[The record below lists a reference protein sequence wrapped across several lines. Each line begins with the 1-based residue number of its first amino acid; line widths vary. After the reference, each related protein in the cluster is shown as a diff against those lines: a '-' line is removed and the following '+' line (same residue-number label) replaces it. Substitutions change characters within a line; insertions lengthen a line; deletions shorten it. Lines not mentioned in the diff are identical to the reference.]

1 MVRTGITLAVAF
13 LSLAL
18 FGSTAIAQDA
28 VPAFVSAAIA
38 DAGRPAAEKES
49 DAVRQPADTI
59 SFSTMKPGDKVA
71 DVLPGRGYYTRIFSN
86 VVGAQGHVYAVVPS
100 ENMERRATSADGVN
114 AIAAEV
120 ANSNVSVISPS
131 RTAITT
137 PEPIDIAWT
146 SDNYHDLRNGG
157 GVETITP
164 FNASVFNLL
173 KPGGVFLVIDHQAAD
188 NATDEEK
195 REMHRIDRETIVS
208 EVTAA
213 GFVLEA
219 ESDALVR
226 TDDDLAAHSSF
237 ASSQIVLRF
246 RKPQ

>member
-1 MVRTGITLAVAF
+1 MARTKLGLVVA
-13 LSLAL
+13 LVLL
-18 FGSTAIAQDA
+18 VPFGFSAGAQDA
-28 VPAFVSAAIA
+28 VPDYVTAAINDAARPAENKEA
-38 DAGRPAAEKES
+38 DAI
-49 DAVRQPADTI
+49 RQPADTI
-59 SFSTMKPGDKVA
+59 SFSTMKPGDIVA

-86 VVGAQGHVYAVVPS
+86 VVGEQGRVYAVVPS
-100 ENMERRATSADGVN
+100 ENMERRATSADEVN
-114 AIAAEV
+114 AIAAEPGG
-120 ANSNVSVISPS
+120 SNISVISPS
-131 RTAITT
+131 RTAIAT
-137 PEPIDIAWT
+137 PELIDIAWT

-164 FNASVFNLL
+164 FNASIFNSV
-173 KPGGVFLVIDHQAAD
+173 KPGGVFLVIDHAAAD
-188 NATDEEK
+188 GATDEEN
-195 REMHRIDRETIVS
+195 RETHRIDRNTIVS

-226 TDDDLAAHSSF
+226 SDDNMSEHSSF

>member
-1 MVRTGITLAVAF
+1 MLRTRLTLAVA
-13 LSLAL
+13 LVSLAP
-18 FGSTAIAQDA
+18 FGFTVTAQET
-28 VPAFVSAAIA
+28 VPAFVSAAIS
-38 DAGRPAAEKES
+38 DAGRSAEEKEA
-49 DAVRQPADTI
+49 DAIRQPADTI

-86 VVGAQGHVYAVVPS
+86 VVGAQGRVYAVVPS

-114 AIAAEV
+114 AIAAEP
-120 ANSNVSVISPS
+120 AHSNVSVISPS
-131 RTAITT
+131 RTAIAT
-137 PEPIDIAWT
+137 PEQLDIAWT

-164 FNASVFNLL
+164 FNASIFNSL
-173 KPGGVFLVIDHQAAD
+173 KPGGVFLVIDHEAAD
-188 NATDEEK
+188 GASDEVK

-219 ESDALVR
+219 ESDALAR
-226 TDDDLAAHSSF
+226 ADDNLSEHSSF